1 MKILHGADLHLD
13 SPMTATPE
21 LREVLLSVPDRLA
34 QLCRHEGCDAVLLA
48 GDLFDGK
55 WSRRSLN
62 ALRQALEKMAVPV
75 FISPGNHDFL
85 AADSPY
91 LAEKWPE
98 NVHIFTSKVMSS
110 LAVPELDL
118 RVYGAGYHSMDCD
131 ALLEGFCAEGLE
143 RYHVG
148 LLHGDP
154 TRVDSPYC
162 PVTTAQVRESGL
174 HYLALGHVHKDG
186 QLLSGET
193 LCAWP
198 GCPMGRGYDEPG
210 EKGVLI
216 VTLEDTVQTKFVPL
230 NLPCFHDMEVA
241 VDALGEVLPAVGNE
255 DYYRITLI
263 GESEPLDLEN
273 LRREYARF
281 PNLELRDYTVPLQDI
296 WGNAEED
303 SLEGAFFRILRR
315 CEDEALRNRA
325 AKIARQLLDGQEV
338 ELL

>member
-13 SPMTATPE
+13 SPMTATAQ
-21 LREVLLSVPDRLA
+21 LRGALLSVPDRLA
-34 QLCRHEGCDAVLLA
+34 QLCRQEGCDAVLLA

-55 WSRRSLN
+55 WSRQSLN

-91 LAEKWPE
+91 LTEKWPE
-98 NVHIFTSKVMSS
+98 NVHIFTSEAMTS
-110 LAVPELDL
+110 LSVPELDL
-118 RVYGAGYHSMDCD
+118 RIYGAGYHSMDCD

-162 PVTTAQVRESGL
+162 PVTTAQIRESGL
-174 HYLALGHVHKDG
+174 HYLALGHVHKGG
-186 QLLSGET
+186 QMIAGET

-198 GCPMGRGYDEPG
+198 GCPMGRGYDESG

-216 VTLEDTVQTKFVPL
+216 VTLEDAVQAEFVPL
-230 NLPCFHDMEVA
+230 NLPCFHDLEVT
-241 VDALGEVLPAVGNE
+241 VDALDEVLPAVGNQ

-263 GESEPLDLEN
+263 GESQTMDLEN
-273 LRREYARF
+273 LRKGYSRF
-281 PNLELRDYTVPLQDI
+281 PNLELRDWTVPPQDI
-296 WGNAEED
+296 WGNAGED
-303 SLEGAFFRILRR
+303 SLEGTFFRILRQHKD
-315 CEDEALRNRA
+315 EDLRNRA